1 MAFEN
6 YPEKEN
12 VKIPTTTVGE
22 KKENKNLKGV
32 LIGLLVAAL
41 LGTWG
46 YLIYDKNKIKETVVQ
61 KETVIA
67 STSGQRD
74 QLQRELED
82 AAMRYDV
89 LKTNNSKK
97 DSAITTKD
105 REIDEKKARIKFLLN
120 KVDASEAE
128 LTEAR
133 DLIKSLNGDIEG
145 YKSQN
150 TVLQVQKTQLVQE
163 KATVVSQRDRAQR
176 KFDSSK
182 IVIKEKEE
190 LIELGSTLHASN
202 FNIVGIAEK
211 KNGKESSTA
220 IAKKVDKLRISFDL
234 DENMLAESGN
244 KELYVCLFAPDGTP
258 IAIQAL
264 GSGTFD
270 LRSGEEKTYTQKI
283 EVSYTQNRKQ
293 TVSFDWRQNADFE
306 IGNYKIEV
314 YNNGFK
320 VGDGYRALKKGGLFN

>member
-12 VKIPTTTVGE
+12 AQITSTPVIE
-22 KKENKNLKGV
+22 KKENKNLKGG
-32 LIGLLVAAL
+32 LIALLVAAL

-46 YLIYDKNKIKETVVQ
+46 YVIYDKNKIKETVVQ

-97 DSAITTKD
+97 DSTITTKD

-120 KVDASEAE
+120 KVDATEAE
-128 LTEAR
+128 LAEAR

-150 TVLQVQKTQLVQE
+150 TVLQVQKTQLAQE
-163 KATVVSQRDRAQR
+163 KATVTGQRDRAQR

-182 IVIKEKEE
+182 VVIKEKEE

-202 FNIVGIAEK
+202 FNIVGISEK
-211 KNGKESSTA
+211 KNGKETSTA
-220 IAKKVDKLRISFDL
+220 VAKKVDKLRISFDL
-234 DENMLAESGN
+234 DENMLAESGT
-244 KELYVCLFAPDGTP
+244 KEVYVCLFAPDGTP
-258 IAIQAL
+258 IAVQAL

-306 IGNYKIEV
+306 IGSYKIEV

-320 VGDGYRALKKGGLFN
+320 VGDGYRTLKKGGLFN

>member
-12 VKIPTTTVGE
+12 VTTPSTTVGV
-22 KKENKNLKGV
+22 KKENKNFKGV

-46 YLIYDKNKIKETVVQ
+46 YVIYDKNKIKETVVQ

-97 DSAITTKD
+97 DSTITTKD

-120 KVDASEAE
+120 KVDATEAE
-128 LTEAR
+128 LSEAK

-145 YKSQN
+145 YKTQN

-163 KATVVSQRDRAQR
+163 KATVVGQRDRAQR

-211 KNGKESSTA
+211 KNGKESSTTV
-220 IAKKVDKLRISFDL
+220 AKKVDKLRISFDL
-234 DENMLAESGN
+234 DENMLTESGN
-244 KELYVCLFAPDGTP
+244 KEVYVCLFSPDGTP
-258 IAIQAL
+258 IAVQAL

-293 TVSFDWRQNADFE
+293 TVSFDWRQNANFE

>member
-12 VKIPTTTVGE
+12 VQITNSSVTE
-22 KKENKNLKGV
+22 KKENKSYKGI

-46 YLIYDKNKIKETVVQ
+46 YLIYDKNKIKEAEVQ
-61 KETVIA
+61 KDIVIT

-74 QLQRELED
+74 QLQKELED

-97 DSAITTKD
+97 DSTITTKD

-120 KVDASEAE
+120 KVDATEAE
-128 LTEAR
+128 LAEAKM
-133 DLIKSLNGDIEG
+133 LIKSLNGDIDG
-145 YKSQN
+145 YKAQN
-150 TVLQVQKTQLVQE
+150 SVLETQKIQLVQE
-163 KATVVSQRDRAQR
+163 KATVTTQRDRVQR
-176 KFDSSK
+176 KYDSSK
-182 IVIKEKEE
+182 VVIKEKEE

-211 KNGKESSTA
+211 KNGRETSTSV
-220 IAKKVDKLRISFDL
+220 AKKVDKLRISFDL
-234 DENMLAESGN
+234 DENMLTESGT
-244 KELYVCLFAPDGTP
+244 KDVFVCLFAPDGTP
-258 IAIQAL
+258 IAVQAL
-264 GSGTFD
+264 GSGTFE
-270 LRSGEEKTYTQKI
+270 LRSGEEKTYTQKL
-283 EVSYTQNRKQ
+283 EVSYTQNKKQ

-306 IGNYKIEV
+306 IGSYKIEV

-320 VGDGYRALKKGGLFN
+320 VGEGYRTLKKGGLFN